1 MANVIKECIEPAPKG
16 GYEAFYYEW
25 RNITKVKSYG
35 GKRKG
40 FVGDGYSHS
49 SESNEMNEDFQ
60 DMSQE
65 WEYHVLHYG
74 TADEI
79 TNLEREILKGVDARN
94 NPNWYNQTNGGNAYK
109 VAPNDLIKTIVD
121 GCSKKEYLAKDADGN
136 PKTLSKTEISELLSG
151 DPIQVR
157 GNNSD
162 PSMTKLIQ
170 ILIDDKG
177 DTSKTDPLILIEDKE
192 GNYRL
197 LNGNTTGHATLNSK
211 HGKYLQY
218 QVIPYELIKNCTEND
233 LRGIGLALNPKMEK
247 PTSPS
252 TTFDASIYILEEYRK
267 NKRPVR
273 DKSNVDYLE
282 NHLKFNSSA
291 RNKVFAE
298 VEAKIKKGHVNII
311 TPIIRYSAPQNKHIV
326 HQQKDYLESKIQ
338 DCKVF
343 SYASSIIRYNDIVT
357 FLMNNDKIKG
367 KNKKTSVKLI
377 IHHPS
382 YTDEK
387 KWLKSVGDLNTQRME
402 SLCSKYGLSFL
413 GFHMMPMI

>member
-1 MANVIKECIEPAPKG
+1 MARITKENIAPAPKG

-25 RNITKVKSYG
+25 HNTTKGKTYG

-40 FVGDGYSHS
+40 YVGDGYQHS
-49 SESNEMNEDFQ
+49 SESKEMNNDYQ
-60 DMSQE
+60 DMTQE
-65 WEYHVLHYG
+65 WVYSVLFYG
-74 TADEI
+74 TADDI
-79 TNLEREILKGVDARN
+79 TNKEREILKGIDARN
-94 NPNWYNQTNGGNAYK
+94 NPNWYNQTNGGSVYK

-121 GCSKKEYLAKDADGN
+121 GCNNREYLVLDADGV
-136 PKTLSKTEISELLSG
+136 PKTLSKTEISDLLSG

-162 PSMTKLIQ
+162 PSMTKLVQ

-177 DTSKTDPLILIEDKE
+177 DTSKTDPLILIEDKK

-218 QVIPYELIKNCTEND
+218 QVIPYDLIKNCTEND

-247 PTSPS
+247 PTNPS

-298 VEAKIKKGHVNII
+298 VEAKIKKGHANIT

-326 HQQKDYLESKIQ
+326 HQQKVYIESKIQ

-367 KNKKTSVKLI
+367 KNKMTSVKLI

-387 KWLKSVGDLNTQRME
+387 KWLKSVGELNQDRMD
-402 SLCSKYGLSFL
+402 SLCSKYGLAFM